1 MPGFGAFSECGKL
14 RSVLLHRPGREIE
27 SITEARAA
35 LWLDLLHAE
44 KARAQHD
51 ALVELCRSHGVA
63 VSYMADTAQATPNLY
78 FVRDTFAMTP
88 VGAILS
94 RPASR
99 VRAGEE
105 QIAARTLARLGV
117 PIVLSV
123 DGCGTFEGADLMIVD
138 EDLAFVAQGT
148 RTNAAG
154 AAQVEALLK
163 EIGIAEVVR
172 VALSADCMHLD
183 CALSFADR
191 GLALVY
197 PRRIASGVGET
208 LERHGFRVVELPEA
222 EITTGMSINMVALE
236 PGLVMM
242 PAHNPITRGL
252 LERDGVTCIEVD
264 VSELMKGEGAIHCMV
279 GVIQRDAV

>member
-1 MPGFGAFSECGKL
+1 MPTFGVFSECGRL

-123 DGCGTFEGADLMIVD
+123 DGCGTFEGADLMIVN

-172 VALSADCMHLD
+172 VALSDDCMHLD
-183 CALSFADR
+183 CALSIADR